1 MLYRVS
7 VSILLVTHTASECAM
22 KWGCCKMSSV
32 GNYIS
37 GQYREF
43 CYTCRQFCFFPFC
56 YPHFTGNGRFLCLY
70 NKIIITVAA
79 PSCTA
84 NKFNFVAFGIVPCA
98 GHIHVHILCTCIHS
112 IIITLK
118 FPVLLILMT
127 LTACDT
133 LQLLVKV
140 VFFRIKLFFC
150 KSFFSNFQN
159 AASPHYMH
167 EASHL
172 SAYLVHVY
180 EIRIPFSQSPSPAQL
195 MKPGKY
201 IG

>member
-22 KWGCCKMSSV
+22 KWGGWEYEQCWQLQSFF
-32 GNYIS
+32 IS

-43 CYTCRQFCFFPFC
+43 CYTCKQFCYFPFC
-56 YPHFTGNGRFLCLY
+56 YLHFTGNGRFLCLY
-70 NKIIITVAA
+70 NKIIITIAA

-140 VFFRIKLFFC
+140 FF
-150 KSFFSNFQN
+150 
-159 AASPHYMH
+159 
-167 EASHL
+167 E
-172 SAYLVHVY
+172 
-180 EIRIPFSQSPSPAQL
+180 
-195 MKPGKY
+195 
-201 IG
+201 